1 MSFFDSHCHLK
12 SFWEKGELSQ
22 VISRAKKAE
31 VNKMVTVGTSS
42 EDWQIY
48 HRLAVRFAGT
58 IYYSIGLHPSY
69 VDDSWREHVSAL
81 RSFWEMEKKPVALG
95 EIGLDYFRLPKDWE
109 QKKLAIGLQKDAFKK
124 QLAWARELEVPVIIH
139 SRNAFEDCVDM
150 IDSSGLNWNNV
161 VFHCFSEGIEQAKIL
176 SDRGGRAS
184 YTGIMT
190 HKKNSFL
197 LESLKVQK
205 LENLMIET
213 DSPYLSP
220 VPCRGKTNEPANLC
234 LLGNFLA
241 KELKVSL
248 EELAGSTKASTE
260 AFYRI

>member
-1 MSFFDSHCHLK
+1 
-12 SFWEKGELSQ
+12 
-22 VISRAKKAE
+22 
-31 VNKMVTVGTSS
+31 
-42 EDWQIY
+42 
-48 HRLAVRFAGT
+48 
-58 IYYSIGLHPSY
+58 
-69 VDDSWREHVSAL
+69 
-81 RSFWEMEKKPVALG
+81 
-95 EIGLDYFRLPKDWE
+95 
-109 QKKLAIGLQKDAFKK
+109 
-124 QLAWARELEVPVIIH
+124 
-139 SRNAFEDCVDM
+139 M

-190 HKKNSFL
+190 YKKNSFL